1 MTPVKH
7 LDLLLTLDIFIY
19 CLHPDIVVWDSH
31 PLTLG
36 ATPQQVYVDGIVQLS
51 NPYPLKK
58 SAALQDLPETP
69 NWDREKNDTVR
80 WDGLPPLTGWKIGG
94 HRGRVRLLNV
104 KSLVGFNELSEY
116 DELETVFDDTKKH
129 QGRVVVIEEGRITC
143 VQRPVDPCMSAF
155 GSDDEVVLDLQG
167 GSIGP
172 GLTTYGSPLGLVEI
186 REESSTNDG
195 NVLDPLIGG
204 DLPSILAKGSER
216 GLVRAADGL
225 LFEGRN
231 TL

>member
-1 MTPVKH
+1 M
-7 LDLLLTLDIFIY
+7 
-19 CLHPDIVVWDSH
+19 
-31 PLTLG
+31 
-36 ATPQQVYVDGIVQLS
+36 
-51 NPYPLKK
+51 
-58 SAALQDLPETP
+58 
-69 NWDREKNDTVR
+69 R

-94 HRGRVRLLNV
+94 HRGRIRLLNV
-104 KSLVGFNELSEY
+104 KNLVGFNELSEY
-116 DELETVFDDTKKH
+116 DELETVFDDTGKD
-129 QGRVVVIEEGRITC
+129 QGRVVVIEDGRITC
-143 VQRPVDPCMSAF
+143 VQRPVDSCMTTSE
-155 GSDDEVVLDLQG
+155 SDEVVIDLRG

-186 REESSTNDG
+186 RQEPSTNDG

-204 DLPSILAKGSER
+204 NLPSILAKGGER

>member
-1 MTPVKH
+1 METV
-7 LDLLLTLDIFIY
+7 FIY
-19 CLHPDIVVWDSH
+19 CLYPDIVVWDSH

-36 ATPQQVYVDGIVQLS
+36 ATPQQVYVDGIAQLS

-58 SAALQDLPETP
+58 SAGFQDLPETP

-94 HRGRVRLLNV
+94 HRGRLRLLNV
-104 KSLVGFNELSEY
+104 KNLVGFNELSEY
-116 DELETVFDDTKKH
+116 DELETVFDDTEKD
-129 QGRVVVIEEGRITC
+129 QGRAVVIEEGRITC
-143 VQRPVDPCMSAF
+143 VQRAADPCLSAF
-155 GSDDEVVLDLQG
+155 GGGDEVIIDLRG

-186 REESSTNDG
+186 RLEPSTNDG

-204 DLPSILAKGSER
+204 NLPSILAKGGER

>member
-1 MTPVKH
+1 MTLVEY
-7 LDLLLTLDIFIY
+7 LDFQLVETVLSY

-36 ATPQQVYVDGIVQLS
+36 ATPQQVYVDGIAQLS

-58 SAALQDLPETP
+58 PATFQDLPETP
-69 NWDREKNDTVR
+69 NWDREKNNTVR

-104 KSLVGFNELSEY
+104 KNLVGFNELSEL
-116 DELETVFDDTKKH
+116 DELETVFDDTGKD
-129 QGRVVVIEEGRITC
+129 QGRVVVIEDGRVTC
-143 VQRPVDPCMSAF
+143 VQRHVDTCVSAF
-155 GSDDEVVLDLQG
+155 GSVDEVVIDLRG

-172 GLTTYGSPLGLVEI
+172 GLTTYGSPIGLVEI
-186 REESSTNDG
+186 RQEASTNDG

-204 DLPSILAKGSER
+204 DLPSILSKGGEK
-216 GLVRAADGL
+216 GLIRAADGL

>member
-1 MTPVKH
+1 VGI
-7 LDLLLTLDIFIY
+7 LFIHW
-19 CLHPDIVVWDSH
+19 LRPDIVVWDSH

-36 ATPQQVYVDGIVQLS
+36 ATPQQVYVDGIAQLS
-51 NPYPLKK
+51 NPYPLRKP
-58 SAALQDLPETP
+58 AAFQDLPETP
-69 NWDREKNDTVR
+69 NWDREKNDTVH
-80 WDGLPPLTGWKIGG
+80 WDGLPPLTGWKFGG

-104 KSLVGFNELSEY
+104 KHLVGFNELSEQ
-116 DELETVFDDTKKH
+116 DELETVFDDTGKD
-129 QGRVVVIEEGRITC
+129 QGRAVVIEDGRITC

-155 GSDDEVVLDLQG
+155 GSDDEVVIDLRG

-186 REESSTNDG
+186 RLEASTNDG

-204 DLPSILAKGSER
+204 NLPSILAKGGEK